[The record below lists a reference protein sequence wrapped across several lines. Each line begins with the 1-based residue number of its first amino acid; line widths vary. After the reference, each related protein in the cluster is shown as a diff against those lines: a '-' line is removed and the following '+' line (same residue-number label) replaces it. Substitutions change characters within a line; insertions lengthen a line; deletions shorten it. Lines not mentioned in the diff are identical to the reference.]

1 MTINNIS
8 AVTCTKDRHYQLIKT
23 IKFVEKINGLKEHI
37 ILDWD
42 SKNEFNIEDSKKH
55 RKKIYYVKNE
65 KRWWLT
71 RAYNTCFFIAKSEYI
86 LKLDAD
92 VFINYKKFNNLDYS
106 KYDLIIFYDKPNDPG
121 NFLITKKLLDAINGF
136 NEYMWEWGWSDHDL
150 INRAKEYS
158 KESRVLEIYGYIDK
172 IPHDNEKRSIIKL
185 HKIFNNEKL
194 FYYALIKSHNDIN
207 AYLAKKIKWSN
218 KYKLNYKIE
227 GNKVT
232 LTHFYSIKNLSTQ
245 FKIVYKFKFFFN
257 FFKIY
262 KSKNRIQK
270 YLFPIICFLIP
281 QTLLQKFSLQIY
293 PKK

>member
-8 AVTCTKDRHYQLIKT
+8 VVTCTKDRHNHLKKT
-23 IKFVEKINGLKEHI
+23 IENVEKISRLKEHI

-42 SKNEFNIEDSKKH
+42 SKNEFKIEDSKKNK
-55 RKKIYYVKNE
+55 KKIYYVKNE
-65 KRWWLT
+65 KKWWLT

-106 KYDLIIFYDKPNDPG
+106 KYDLIVFYDKPNDPG
-121 NFLITKKLLDAINGF
+121 NFLITKKLLDSINGF

-150 INRAKEYS
+150 INRAKENS
-158 KESRVLEIYGYIDK
+158 KESRILEIYGYIDK
-172 IPHDNEKRSIIKL
+172 IPHDNEKRSTVKL
-185 HKIFNNEKL
+185 NKIYNNEKL
-194 FYYALIKSHNDIN
+194 FYYALIKSHNDVN

-218 KYKLNYKIE
+218 KYKLIYKVDDC
-227 GNKVT
+227 KVT
-232 LTHFYSIKNLSTQ
+232 LIHFYSIKNLSTQ
-245 FKIVYKFKFFFN
+245 IKIVYKYKLLLN

-270 YLFPIICFLIP
+270 YLLLTICILLP
-281 QTLLQKFSLQIY
+281 QTLLEKYSLQIY